1 MKKHIIGAI
10 LLGVLTVQTAFTII
24 AQPANAYSTDQINW
38 LTPNG
43 VAGAAQWDNFCKES
57 LRENWNAGLGIRPG
71 INKRASYA
79 HTTWISPRG
88 RPNISNPI
96 TIASATTSIPLQLN
110 SVTFVCAPLVS
121 PKFYGGKDSLY
132 SQILNDSSRW
142 VTPTDA
148 RDRYPNPTTG
158 HDMSPALTGINTQI
172 VGMSIVNGPAGSV
185 TVDAGQYGV
194 PLKKVRD
201 DYSRYW
207 FANNLR
213 ITYTATN
220 PITESTRLTVR
231 LYYKAINQYRHNTNR
246 CFTMDDRAI
255 DPHGFDNFSICDTF
269 SEDLVLDLSVPKGH
283 DIDGQSYA
291 VAGSAGSGYTT
302 YKNYNNSQPNGLNGA
317 INHDSE
323 SPTVKPGEL
332 ARFSS
337 TLKNVPLAGYGR
349 ENADMW
355 IEVQNSYFP
364 TYQDVAHYAAA
375 SWNSFGHDTTTV
387 ISRNRPLANTQC
399 MDSGHREAR
408 GIILAPDSTHQ
419 FNHTDDCTAARV
431 PSDGSK
437 IGWYVC
443 QKTWWY
449 YANSINIAWTNTTPA
464 CFVVKSTFNL
474 IPKIGD
480 GSTSIGA
487 TNQDTQ
493 VDLPS
498 IIQNEGGILR
508 NIGVDWGTY
517 DFRIPNSVIQSAGG
531 ESAVT
536 TVFNQIFNKTSS
548 GSLRYAE
555 ADFGST
561 AHACEWMKDNPS
573 LHNYAS
579 DCNTLASAII
589 SALNSGS
596 NQVNNEKLKTAGAQ
610 VGDLVCRTM
619 TIRHYNWDTRAGG
632 DTHRRVAYPKCYRI
646 AKKPSVHVWGNGVRV
661 GSNSGVVAGLP
672 ATQYTRSSII
682 TAMSSLADSGQLFGS
697 WGEYG
702 MTTPQNGVIRSASA
716 GGLSGVGVGAANA
729 STSAEAARN
738 NLSFANANIPGGGYG
753 KWGTISAQPN
763 IGGQFTS
770 NVRNHAGNVSL
781 SSMAPGVY
789 NATAHV
795 VKISG
800 EVGAGKSI
808 IIKSAG
814 TVIIDGNIT
823 YAPSRYHTSSDITQL
838 VIVASNIIIRDNVT
852 QVDAWLAATPSKDN
866 TQDGIVSTCEIDE
879 TPNLTAIRA
888 RGVNYANGLNAN
900 TCNRQLRING
910 PVLARELQ
918 LRRTFGSDR
927 RGAGDIDGFNDP
939 AEIIN
944 MRADAYLWAANY
956 ISNTTGNITTDYT
969 VELPPRY

>member
-1 MKKHIIGAI
+1 MGRAKLNVTRTTKLSSYLIKYRHHYFI
-10 LLGVLTVQTAFTII
+10 LIAFFVTLLLTSTLFSIEAHAVKRWPYN
-24 AQPANAYSTDQINW
+24 QPYNEQEELAKSLCSGWHRGSLWVSNGGPSYYNNEVNISDSDIDSSGYTDVYLRGSVYTCQQA
-38 LTPNG
+38 TG
-43 VAGAAQWDNFCKES
+43 VA
-57 LRENWNAGLGIRPG
+57 RP
-71 INKRASYA
+71 SYA
-79 HTTWISPRG
+79 VH
-88 RPNISNPI
+88 
-96 TIASATTSIPLQLN
+96 L
-110 SVTFVCAPLVS
+110 SVHEGQA
-121 PKFYGGKDSLY
+121 YGLSGSLY
-132 SQILNDSSRW
+132 RGIVPGVEEEWSTEGGQRTFKLYVGD
-142 VTPTDA
+142 V
-148 RDRYPNPTTG
+148 
-158 HDMSPALTGINTQI
+158 PADGGWHTKPLSINRCYGVQPD
-172 VGMSIVNGPAGSV
+172 VKAGSCYPQRLRV
-185 TVDAGQYGV
+185 WIKRKK
-194 PLKKVRD
+194 PLG
-201 DYSRYW
+201 Y
-207 FANNLR
+207 
-213 ITYTATN
+213 
-220 PITESTRLTVR
+220 
-231 LYYKAINQYRHNTNR
+231 
-246 CFTMDDRAI
+246 
-255 DPHGFDNFSICDTF
+255 
-269 SEDLVLDLSVPKGH
+269 

-291 VAGSAGSGYTT
+291 VSGSTT

-337 TLKNVPLAGYGR
+337 TLKNIPLAGYDR
-349 ENADMW
+349 ENADIW
-355 IEVQNSYFP
+355 VEVQNSYFP

-419 FNHTDDCTAARV
+419 FSHTDDCTAARV

-517 DFRIPNSVIQSAGG
+517 DFKIPNAVIQSVGG

-536 TVFNQIFNKTSS
+536 AIFNQIFNKTSS

-555 ADFGST
+555 VDFGSIV
-561 AHACEWMKDNPS
+561 HACEWMKGNPD
-573 LHNYAS
+573 LHAYVP
-579 DCNTLASAII
+579 DCNTLASAIV
-589 SALNSGS
+589 SALSSGG
-596 NQVNNEKLKTAGAQ
+596 NQVNNEKLKTTGAQ

-619 TIRHYNWDTRAGG
+619 NIRHYNWDTRAGG

-646 AKKPSVHVWGNGVRV
+646 TKKPSVHVWGNGVRV

-729 STSAEAARN
+729 STSAEATRN

-852 QVDAWLAATPSKDN
+852 QVDAWFAATPNKDN

-927 RGAGDIDGFNDP
+927 RGTGDIDGFNDP

>member
-1 MKKHIIGAI
+1 MGRAKLNVTKTTKLSSYLIKYRHHYFI
-10 LLGVLTVQTAFTII
+10 LIAFFVTLFLT
-24 AQPANAYSTDQINW
+24 STLFSIEAHAVKRWPYNEQEELAKSLCSGWHRGSLWVSNGGPSYYNNEVNISDSDIDSSGYTDVYLRGSVYTCQQA
-38 LTPNG
+38 TG
-43 VAGAAQWDNFCKES
+43 VA
-57 LRENWNAGLGIRPG
+57 RP
-71 INKRASYA
+71 SYA
-79 HTTWISPRG
+79 VH
-88 RPNISNPI
+88 
-96 TIASATTSIPLQLN
+96 L
-110 SVTFVCAPLVS
+110 SVHEGQA
-121 PKFYGGKDSLY
+121 YGLSGSLY
-132 SQILNDSSRW
+132 RGIVPGVEEEWSTEGGQRTFKLYVGD
-142 VTPTDA
+142 V
-148 RDRYPNPTTG
+148 
-158 HDMSPALTGINTQI
+158 PADGGWHTKPLSINRCYGVQPD
-172 VGMSIVNGPAGSV
+172 VKAGSCYPQRLRV
-185 TVDAGQYGV
+185 WIKRKK
-194 PLKKVRD
+194 PLG
-201 DYSRYW
+201 Y
-207 FANNLR
+207 
-213 ITYTATN
+213 
-220 PITESTRLTVR
+220 
-231 LYYKAINQYRHNTNR
+231 
-246 CFTMDDRAI
+246 
-255 DPHGFDNFSICDTF
+255 
-269 SEDLVLDLSVPKGH
+269 

-291 VAGSAGSGYTT
+291 VSGSTT
-302 YKNYNNSQPNGLNGA
+302 YKNYNNSQPDGLNGA
-317 INHDSE
+317 VNHGSGE
-323 SPTVKPGEL
+323 PTVKPGEL

-337 TLKNVPLAGYGR
+337 TLKNIPLAGYDR
-349 ENADMW
+349 KNADMW
-355 IEVQNSYFP
+355 VEVQNSYFP

-419 FNHTDDCTAARV
+419 FSHTDDCTAARV

-480 GSTSIGA
+480 GSTSIGSIG
-487 TNQDTQ
+487 QGEE
-493 VDLPS
+493 VDAPS

-508 NIGVDWGTY
+508 NIDVDWGTY
-517 DFRIPNSVIQSAGG
+517 DFKIPNSVIQSAGG

-561 AHACEWMKDNPS
+561 THACEWMKDNPS

-619 TIRHYNWDTRAGG
+619 TIRRYNWDTRAGG

-661 GSNSGVVAGLP
+661 GSNSGAVAGLP

-729 STSAEAARN
+729 STSAEATRN

-814 TVIIDGNIT
+814 TVIIDGSIT

-852 QVDAWLAATPSKDN
+852 QVDAWLAATPNKDN